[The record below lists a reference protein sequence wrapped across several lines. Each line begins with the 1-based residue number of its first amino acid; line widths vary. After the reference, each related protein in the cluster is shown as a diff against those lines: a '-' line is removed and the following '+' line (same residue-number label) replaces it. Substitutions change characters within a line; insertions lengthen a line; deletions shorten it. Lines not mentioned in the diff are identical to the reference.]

1 MNRNARKDNAMD
13 QPRLFAGIFTE
24 NYWASAAVI
33 DPEGKTIL
41 SARYRYDFPQ
51 EDLPEIFDHL
61 SHFADLRAATVRFA
75 VADRTR
81 APLPLPPDEPLR
93 RDILWVPYHQLDHVN
108 LVRISHTPDTQHDW
122 AKLLALL
129 AALRFAQGSPPP
141 EMSLQQQVA

>member
-1 MNRNARKDNAMD
+1 MD
-13 QPRLFAGIFTE
+13 HTRLFAGIFTE

-33 DPEGKTIL
+33 DPDGRTIL
-41 SARYRYDFPQ
+41 SAQYRYDFPQ

-75 VADRTR
+75 VADRTS

-93 RDILWVPYHQLDHVN
+93 QDIFWVPHHHLDHVN

-129 AALRFAQGSPPP
+129 AALRFAQLIPLP
-141 EMSLQQQVA
+141 ETSLQKQAA